1 MTDRQKYVFSTAIAG
16 LALVAVLVLGLAFE
30 RELAKGAARDAQI
43 ADMALRLDD
52 LQKKADAP
60 PAPPPAAPP
69 VTFVGTPEFMQ
80 MQAMIS
86 DQQRRLDSFIDRQ
99 TARNEQMRERFFG
112 NEELTQSLLADAET
126 MRHVASVLAAE
137 KPAKAEARALLA
149 SMARL
154 PVYDIGADLTLQDGK
169 FIMQKVYGGSPAAM
183 AGLHDGDE
191 LLAVD
196 ATSLTGLP
204 LGDVVRMLRGT
215 DKSAI
220 QIVARTG
227 EGPQQVLNLRRA
239 YTERVEK

>member
-30 RELAKGAARDAQI
+30 RELARGAARDAQL
-43 ADMALRLDD
+43 ADMASRLDD
-52 LQKKADAP
+52 LQKKADVP
-60 PAPPPAAPP
+60 PPPAVP
-69 VTFVGTPEFMQ
+69 VTFIGTPEFMQ
-80 MQAMIS
+80 MQSMIN
-86 DQQRRLDSFIDRQ
+86 DQQRRLDTFIDRQ
-99 TARNEQMRERFFG
+99 TARNEQTRERFFG
-112 NEELTQSLLADAET
+112 NEELVQSLLADAEG
-126 MRHVASVLAAE
+126 MRHVASALAAE

-149 SMARL
+149 ALPRL
-154 PVYDIGADLTLQDGK
+154 PVYDIGVDLALQDGR

-204 LGDVVRMLRGT
+204 LADIIRMLRGA
-215 DKSAI
+215 DKSPV

-227 EGPQQVLNLRRA
+227 EGPQQVLNLKRA